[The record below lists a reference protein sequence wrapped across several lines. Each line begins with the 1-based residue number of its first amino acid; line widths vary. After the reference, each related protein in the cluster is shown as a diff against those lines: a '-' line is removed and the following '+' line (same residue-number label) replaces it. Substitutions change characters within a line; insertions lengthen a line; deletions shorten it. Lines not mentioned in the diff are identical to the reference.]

1 MSLKEFLA
9 TAKSSI
15 KGLFTS
21 RSGSKQEQPEQ
32 KEEKMFPKNQDTA
45 YRFCFRTHVNG
56 RHYNEKSWYDFEPEQ
71 IADFLSKI
79 IEKEDKYKIKFTG
92 RKNVEYKTVSQ
103 MVTGHR
109 GGAGSIKWN
118 GTSFQGLWRYM
129 NIQNLR
135 NMFSILAYHKIPITI
150 FGKQYLVEYDNGVDF
165 KEFATD
171 EQFIDQAC
179 YLKELNSGDVKFCKD
194 FLRFRAI

>member
-1 MSLKEFLA
+1 
-9 TAKSSI
+9 
-15 KGLFTS
+15 
-21 RSGSKQEQPEQ
+21 
-32 KEEKMFPKNQDTA
+32 MFPENIESA
-45 YRFCFRTHVNG
+45 YRFCFG
-56 RHYNEKSWYDFEPEQ
+56 RPVKGSHHYDKTWYDFEPEQ

-103 MVTGHR
+103 MVAPCY
-109 GGAGSIKWN
+109 GGVPHVRWN
-118 GTSFQGLWRYM
+118 ENYFSHLYRYL
-129 NIQNLR
+129 NVQNLR

-179 YLKELNSGDVKFCKD
+179 FLKELNSGDVKFCKD

>member
-1 MSLKEFLA
+1 
-9 TAKSSI
+9 
-15 KGLFTS
+15 
-21 RSGSKQEQPEQ
+21 
-32 KEEKMFPKNQDTA
+32 MFPENIESA
-45 YRFCFRTHVNG
+45 YRFCFG
-56 RHYNEKSWYDFEPEQ
+56 RPVKGSHHYDKTWYDFEPEQ

-79 IEKEDKYKIKFTG
+79 IEKEDRYKIKFTG

-103 MVTGHR
+103 MVAPYY
-109 GGAGSIKWN
+109 GGASQVNWN
-118 GTSFQGLWRYM
+118 ENSFSHLYRYL
-129 NIQNLR
+129 NVQNLR